1 MLISCS
7 QTFVELPSGH
17 RLHITTW
24 TLSMKIVPGEK
35 DVQIVV
41 ALTLSDNILYPCFLH
56 LLIGEN
62 AEEHIDFVDVK
73 IQHDQLYQQVVGHVV
88 DRVVVVAPQ
97 AVLLL
102 ELLYEI
108 GFDRCLNLLL
118 R

>member
-1 MLISCS
+1 M
-7 QTFVELPSGH
+7 E
-17 RLHITTW
+17 
-24 TLSMKIVPGEK
+24 IVPGKEI
-35 DVQIVV
+35 VQVIV
-41 ALTLSDNILYPCFLH
+41 ALPLGHDNLYPCTLH

-108 GFDRCLNLLL
+108 GFDRCHNLLL